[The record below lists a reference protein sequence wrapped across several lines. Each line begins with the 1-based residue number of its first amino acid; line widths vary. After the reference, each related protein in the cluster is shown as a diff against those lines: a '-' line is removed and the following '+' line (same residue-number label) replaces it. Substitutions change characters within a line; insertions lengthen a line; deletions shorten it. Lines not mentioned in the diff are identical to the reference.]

1 VIVDGR
7 LPSVGEEAPANVE
20 IDPALTSDPVP
31 APEQPIPTDRVETRA
46 RRTLRRRRLA
56 IVLTGL
62 LAIGLIVVAV
72 SLAWSRGAAEPFAHA
87 QFTLGPR
94 QPGYLVT
101 REELQRRATLA
112 AQGVEPYAEAVHEL
126 LDFADRARSRKPNP
140 QEPLEITGTESP
152 FLDDAVRT
160 YGLALAYGLTG
171 ERAYAETA
179 ADYLR
184 AWSTTTRTT
193 VGTCPDSG
201 ACQTSLIMSRAAPA
215 YVFAADL
222 ISDTGALSEA
232 DETTFRAWLRDV
244 ILPTAPRLA
253 NNWGDAG
260 VFTRFVLND
269 YLGDRDG
276 TLRALDA
283 WLTQLDR
290 IDADGHL
297 PEETRRGSAGM
308 SYTQEALQYR
318 VAVAAI
324 AERYGLDLWR
334 MRGAG
339 GATLVDAIDYL
350 ASYWFRPRDWPWDPD
365 VSTPSTGPFWEIAYA
380 RLGDPAFEPIIADRR
395 PFSDQGHSAL
405 RWTTLTDGVPFGSAS
420 PTP

>member
-1 VIVDGR
+1 MENN
-7 LPSVGEEAPANVE
+7 PAPAP
-20 IDPALTSDPVP
+20 D
-31 APEQPIPTDRVETRA
+31 QPMPLDRGEGRSRRTPA
-46 RRTLRRRRLA
+46 RRIAL
-56 IVLTGL
+56 VLTGL
-62 LAIGLIVVAV
+62 GAVALVVV
-72 SLAWSRGAAEPFAHA
+72 VVLVWWRGAAEPFTHA
-87 QFTLGPR
+87 PLTLGPR

-101 REELQRRATLA
+101 REELQRRAALA
-112 AQGVEPYAEAVHEL
+112 ADGVEPYAEAVHEL
-126 LDFADRARSRKPNP
+126 LEFADRARSRKPGP

-152 FLDDAVRT
+152 FLDDAVRA
-160 YGLALAYGLTG
+160 YALALAYGLTG
-171 ERAYAETA
+171 ERAYAEA
-179 ADYLR
+179 GADYLR

-222 ISDTGALSEA
+222 ISDSGTLSEA
-232 DETTFRAWLRDV
+232 DETAFRAWLRDV

-260 VFTRFVLND
+260 VFTRFVLTD

-276 TLRALDA
+276 TLRALDS

-334 MRGAG
+334 MRGAA

-405 RWTTLTDGVPFGSAS
+405 RWTTLTDGVPFGSAN